1 MSDHEDS
8 RAEPPDEDGPGAE
21 TEVDG
26 TDEEPVST
34 AEDGATETEERAAE
48 ETADQLDPAAL
59 IDAVEEHDESLA
71 ADVAALVEH
80 VDELESEVDR
90 LESDLETAEERLER
104 TRADFRNYK
113 ERAKRRREEEKE
125 RATEDLVERL
135 LEVRDNLGR
144 ALAEESESVE
154 SLREGVELT
163 RKQFDRVLEEENV
176 ERIEP
181 DPGAEVDPNR
191 HEVMMRVGS
200 DQPGG
205 TVTSVYRPGYT
216 MAEQILRPAQVT
228 VAEESDAERT
238 EVEGADGNDVEDGS
252 TGADTDEAASE
263 DTD

>member
-8 RAEPPDEDGPGAE
+8 RAEPPDEDGAGAE

-26 TDEEPVST
+26 SDDKPVST
-34 AEDGATETEERAAE
+34 AEDGATETEEQSEE
-48 ETADQLDPAAL
+48 ETANQLDPAAL

-71 ADVAALVEH
+71 EDVAALVDQ

-104 TRADFRNYK
+104 TRADFQNYK

-144 ALAEESESVE
+144 ALSEESGSVE

-181 DPGAEVDPNR
+181 EPGAEVDPNR
-191 HEVMMRVGS
+191 HEVMMRVES

-205 TVTSVYRPGYT
+205 TVTAVYRPGYA

-228 VAEESDAERT
+228 VAEESDTEQAEEADEDRT
-238 EVEGADGNDVEDGS
+238 DGDDAS
-252 TGADTDEAASE
+252 TGGGTDEAAA
-263 DTD
+263 DGTD